1 MRTSIAISIAGL
13 LLLSACSGNIRPDYK
28 EVVVED
34 QFRLDI
40 PETMQAT
47 NELHDFANL
56 QVADEKEGFF
66 LIGIAE
72 PKEDLE
78 NLQLFY
84 SIEDYADF
92 VQRTVGGG
100 LDTFNVA
107 TQHNQVINGFNC
119 LSADLFGAIST
130 EDEASLEVYYRVI
143 ILESPRY
150 FYQLIGWTSRDN
162 FRNFRSV
169 ANHIE
174 CSFVEMEASQPESPG
189 AIDAADSPEAPGIA
203 AEANPS

>member
-1 MRTSIAISIAGL
+1 MRTTLAISIAGL
-13 LLLSACSGNIRPDYK
+13 LLLTACSGKFQPTYK

-34 QFRLDI
+34 QFSLDI
-40 PETMQAT
+40 PETMQAS

-56 QVADEKEGFF
+56 QFADEKNGYF

-78 NLQLFY
+78 NLQLY
-84 SIEDYADF
+84 YNLEDYADF

-100 LDTFNVA
+100 LDTFNIA
-107 TQHNQVINGFNC
+107 TRHNHVINGFYC

-130 EDEASLEVYYRVI
+130 EESPLEVYYRVTV
-143 ILESPRY
+143 LESPQY

-162 FRNFRSV
+162 FQSFRSV
-169 ANHIE
+169 ANRIE
-174 CSFVEMEASQPESPG
+174 CSFAEMKESQPEAPQG
-189 AIDAADSPEAPGIA
+189 PEMETVEGVA
-203 AEANPS
+203 AEASPS